1 MAKLSWSVRQAS
13 LAGIRP
19 AEVAVSTLVDG
30 GVEKRG
36 AVFTRREVVD
46 FILDLV
52 GYTPDKPLH
61 EQRLLEPSFGNG
73 DFLLV
78 VVERLL
84 TAWRTFGADVS
95 ALRDSIRAVEL
106 HHETFLGTHSRLDA
120 YLCREGLTKN
130 DRALLLGSWLIQGDF
145 LLEKLHD
152 VVHYVIGNPPYIRQ
166 ESIPD
171 DLMLEYRRHFCTIY
185 DRADIYV
192 PFIEKSLSML
202 SVDGVLGFICSDRW
216 MKNRYGGPLRNLIAG
231 NYHLKY
237 HVDMVDSSAFLA
249 DVTAYPAIT
258 VMSRKR
264 SGPTRVARRPEINA
278 EALSTLAR
286 AMLFEK
292 IPDGSGVVEVSGV
305 AVGVSPWILESFD
318 RLDVVRRLEGDF
330 PTLEEAGC
338 KVGIGVA
345 TGADRVFIAPFE
357 NLDVEPDRK
366 LPLVMTRDIVSGA
379 VKWRGNG
386 VLNPFNGEGGLV
398 SLDEYPKLHSYLRK
412 HGDEIRKRHVSQKNP
427 KGWFRTID
435 RIYPALVNRPKLL
448 IPDIKGEAQIVFDE
462 GNFYPHHNLYYITSS
477 DWDLNALR
485 ALLLSG
491 IAKLFISIY
500 STRMRGGYMRFQAQ
514 YLRRIRVPFW
524 RNVPSEIRAALIAA
538 SKNRDIDGCKAMVS
552 RLYNLNKTERVALDC
567 IGG

>member
-1 MAKLSWSVRQAS
+1 MAELPRSGRQISLSGVRPVEAAIS
-13 LAGIRP
+13 ALA
-19 AEVAVSTLVDG
+19 DG

-52 GYTPDKPLH
+52 DYTSDKPLH

-78 VVERLL
+78 VVERLFA
-84 TAWRTFGADVS
+84 AWRTFSADVS

-106 HHETFLGTHSRLDA
+106 HRETFLGTRNRLDA
-120 YLCREGLTKN
+120 YLHREGLTKN
-130 DRALLLGSWLIQGDF
+130 DRAFLLDSWLIHGDF
-145 LLEKLHD
+145 LLEELQD
-152 VVHYVIGNPPYIRQ
+152 GVHYVVGNPPYIRQ

-171 DLMLEYRRHFCTIY
+171 GLMSEYRRHFCTIY

-192 PFIEKSLSML
+192 PFMEKSLSML

-231 NYHLKY
+231 SYHLKY
-237 HVDMVDSSAFLA
+237 YVDMVDTPAFLA
-249 DVTAYPAIT
+249 DVIVYPAIT
-258 VMSRKR
+258 VIRRGR
-264 SGPTRVARRPEINA
+264 SGPTRIARRPEINA
-278 EALSTLAR
+278 VTLSALAR

-305 AVGVSPWILESFD
+305 AAGVGPWILESFD

-386 VLNPFNGEGGLV
+386 VLNPFNDEGGLV
-398 SLDEYPKLHSYLRK
+398 SLDEYPKLHAYLSR
-412 HGDEIRKRHVSQKNP
+412 HGDEIRKRYVSQKNP
-427 KGWFRTID
+427 REWFRTID

-462 GNFYPHHNLYYITSS
+462 GNFYPHHNLYYITSP

-524 RNVPSEIRAALIAA
+524 RDVPGEIRAELIAA
-538 SKNRDIDGCKAMVS
+538 SKNRDIDGCKVTIS

-567 IGG
+567 IGD